1 MFGITSMT
9 LVRNR
14 GGCSLTNFFS
24 PAAGLTPHTEDTHV
38 ESLFACTVY
47 TIGRHGRTRAAKD
60 VRINRKEPPK
70 LRSAGAPLPCGGGVA
85 GPLEIGVI
93 LPNLVVLGQ
102 TVRALLRRSA
112 WKIRPLASRNSRSL
126 KVTELTRIDLQPVTS
141 SKHTSLLSY
150 TIWRHGPM
158 RASGSPKKTSF

>member
-1 MFGITSMT
+1 MT

-60 VRINRKEPPK
+60 VRINKKGTPK
-70 LRSAGAPLPCGGGVA
+70 IAECWGPAPLRWGRRWPPRNRGYPAEFGRFRSNGTSVIK
-85 GPLEIGVI
+85 EIR
-93 LPNLVVLGQ
+93 L
-102 TVRALLRRSA
+102 
-112 WKIRPLASRNSRSL
+112 KNSTPRVPQF
-126 KVTELTRIDLQPVTS
+126 KVTEG
-141 SKHTSLLSY
+141 
-150 TIWRHGPM
+150 HGTDTY
-158 RASGSPKKTSF
+158 RSATCNFL